1 MNTNN
6 IQLTQILGTD
16 SLSNSRIVI
25 NDNFKILANALNN
38 YQNYFDEN
46 GMYSSVIISSNDSG
60 TIDFKTDEN
69 QTIME
74 LSSNGIVINGSL
86 IVNGNGE
93 EATTL
98 EEIKT
103 NKITKLSGN
112 ADDVITI
119 SGDVHIEG
127 DLTVTGETPGG
138 GDSSTVSRMNI
149 KDFNNN
155 GAELG
160 YIETYNK
167 GCYVDASSSRADIK
181 SDVIRAFIKSDP
193 SKILQYVNKPFI
205 VIGKG
210 CRISIEDPTDPTL
223 RELLEKVLTNG
234 VFSRDRKF
242 IICPGFRREEDAL
255 GAITEVKIYPLVV
268 SDTVCIKIEF
278 SSVMRQ
284 N

>member
-46 GMYSSVIISSNDSG
+46 GMYSSVIISSNNSG

-74 LSSNGIVINGSL
+74 LSSSGIVINGSL
-86 IVNGNGE
+86 VVNGNGE
-93 EATTL
+93 DATTL

-103 NKITKLSGN
+103 NKITKLSN
-112 ADDVITI
+112 DTDDVITI

-127 DLTVTGETPGG
+127 DLIVNGETPGG
-138 GDSSTVSRMNI
+138 GDSSTVSRMTI
-149 KDFNNN
+149 DDFNRI
-155 GAELG
+155 GVDLG
-160 YIETYNK
+160 YIGTYNK
-167 GCYVDASSSRADIK
+167 GCYVEALSRADIK
-181 SDVIRAFIKSDP
+181 YDVIRSFINSDP
-193 SKILQYVNKPFI
+193 VKILQYVNKPFI

-210 CRISIEDPTDPTL
+210 CRLSLAGNQLQDNI
-223 RELLEKVLTNG
+223 LTNG
-234 VFSRDRKF
+234 ILSPDRNYVY
-242 IICPGFRREEDAL
+242 CPGFRSYEEAIRK
-255 GAITEVKIYPLVV
+255 ITEIKIYPLII
-268 SDTVCIKIEF
+268 SNTVCIKIEF
-278 SSVMRQ
+278 SSTLRQ

>member
-74 LSSNGIVINGSL
+74 LSSNGIEINGSL
-86 IVNGNGE
+86 IVNGNGDD
-93 EATTL
+93 ATTL

-103 NKITKLSGN
+103 NKITRLSN
-112 ADDVITI
+112 DDDDVITI
-119 SGDVHIEG
+119 SGSVHIEG

-138 GDSSTVSRMNI
+138 GDSSTVKKMTI
-149 KDFNNN
+149 EDFNHN
-155 GAELG
+155 GTELG
-160 YIETYNK
+160 YIGTYNK
-167 GCYVDASSSRADIK
+167 GCYVEASSRADIK
-181 SDVIRAFIKSDP
+181 YDVIRSFIESDP
-193 SKILQYVNKPFI
+193 VKILQYVNKPFI
-205 VIGKG
+205 IFGKG
-210 CRISIEDPTDPTL
+210 CQIALGGNTL
-223 RELLEKVLTNG
+223 PNNVLTNG
-234 VFSRDRKF
+234 ILSLDRNYVY
-242 IICPGFRREEDAL
+242 CPGFRSYEEAISK
-255 GAITEVKIYPLVV
+255 ITEVKIYPLIFSNRVYLN
-268 SDTVCIKIEF
+268 IEF